1 VVLRLGSAPFAG
13 LAPQQALSALPQA
26 HLADEQGWMA
36 TFEMEEGLRDDA
48 VQAVAELRALGI
60 RTWLLSGD
68 RREAAERVA
77 GLVGVDGTMAEAS
90 PERKL
95 EELMAL
101 QSQGWRVAMVG
112 DGLNDGPVLARA
124 DVSFALGHGAPLA
137 QAQSDFVI
145 QGGQVMDVV
154 ASLRLAR
161 DTMRVVRQNLIW
173 AALYN
178 AVSVPLAL
186 VGWMPPWL
194 AGLGMALSSLLVI
207 VNALRL
213 ASRVPGAPTTV
224 SGT

>member
-1 VVLRLGSAPFAG
+1 
-13 LAPQQALSALPQA
+13 
-26 HLADEQGWMA
+26 
-36 TFEMEEGLRDDA
+36 
-48 VQAVAELRALGI
+48 
-60 RTWLLSGD
+60 
-68 RREAAERVA
+68 
-77 GLVGVDGTMAEAS
+77 
-90 PERKL
+90 
-95 EELMAL
+95 
-101 QSQGWRVAMVG
+101 
-112 DGLNDGPVLARA
+112 
-124 DVSFALGHGAPLA
+124 
-137 QAQSDFVI
+137 
-145 QGGQVMDVV
+145 MDVV

-224 SGT
+224 SGA